1 MADPTAFALAFLSA
15 PIQYPNAAQPELD
28 THIKTEPD
36 TQPVLFSNE
45 QHTDAYPSSHPVLPT
60 DVAAQYQ
67 LSLHASSLPAAP
79 TAARPPPLNLG
90 QHSNMYR
97 INAVASGP
105 ITPCTPYLPLSNLSL
120 QGQSFGTVN
129 SSPMSNGSAMS
140 QPLSAYS
147 SFSSIVS
154 PTLSSPSTYS
164 NASQD
169 VLAAGNFSP
178 SLSTTFSPQ
187 LSSTLSVTDLGLAPE
202 STLALP
208 DDMMDICKVEP
219 DVDLDDHPVGPVVV
233 NTVVPSAFAAV
244 APVDFNTSPPLSL
257 SVNNN
262 LKLTDMPSTP
272 PSAKS
277 IYASPPRLR
286 HRNGPPLPP
295 MSLHPPPPPKPVST
309 SLHQQLTTG
318 VWSEAQVCFQASPRG
333 LARRRPASPRDPRS
347 HP

>member
-15 PIQYPNAAQPELD
+15 PVQYPNAAQLELD

-45 QHTDAYPSSHPVLPT
+45 QQTDAYPSSHPSLPT
-60 DVAAQYQ
+60 DAAAQYQ

-79 TAARPPPLNLG
+79 ATVRPPPLNLG

-97 INAVASGP
+97 INSVTSGP
-105 ITPCTPYLPLSNLSL
+105 ITPCTPYLPLSNLPL

-129 SSPMSNGSAMS
+129 SSPMSNVSAMS

-169 VLAAGNFSP
+169 VLATDFSP
-178 SLSTTFSPQ
+178 SLSTTFSAQ
-187 LSSTLSVTDLGLAPE
+187 LSSTLSVTDLGLTPQN
-202 STLALP
+202 TLALP

-233 NTVVPSAFAAV
+233 NTVVPSALTAV
-244 APVDFNTSPPLSL
+244 TPVHFNSSPPLSL
-257 SVNNN
+257 SANNN
-262 LKLTDMPSTP
+262 LKPTDMPSTP

-277 IYASPPRLR
+277 FYASPPRTR

-295 MSLHPPPPPKPVST
+295 MLLHPPPPPKPVST

-333 LARRRPASPRDPRS
+333 LACR
-347 HP
+347 